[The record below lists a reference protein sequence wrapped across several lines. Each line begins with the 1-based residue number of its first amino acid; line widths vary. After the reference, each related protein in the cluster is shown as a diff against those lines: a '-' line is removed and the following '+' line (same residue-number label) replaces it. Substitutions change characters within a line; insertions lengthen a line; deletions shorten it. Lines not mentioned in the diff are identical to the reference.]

1 MLWFHSSSPYGSNNA
16 LTKSFADTL
25 ESIQGTP
32 VAVALQQLQ
41 CGIEKEG
48 LRVDTAGRIAQ
59 TDHPRTLGSAL
70 THGSITTDYSEAL
83 LEFITPVFDE
93 PEEAM
98 QYMQRLHSFNAHA
111 LDAQQE
117 YLWPGSM
124 PCQLAGEEDI
134 RIGEY
139 GSSNTGKL
147 KHIYRVG
154 LAWRYGKIMQCIA
167 GMHYNFSPKEEF
179 WSAYRAHLGDTGCPK
194 DFHSQHYFSLIRNF
208 RRHSWLLLYL
218 FGASP
223 ALDASFVAG
232 RDVGLQTDSDGSL
245 IGPYATSLRMSDLG
259 YSNKVQ
265 SVLNVCF
272 NDLDNYAK
280 SLEHAIS
287 TPLEQYE
294 QIGVKVE
301 GEYRQLNANL
311 LQIENEYYSD
321 IRPKRVARSG
331 QKPVH
336 ALFEGGVEYVEVR
349 NLDLN
354 PLLPI
359 GMDAEQAHF
368 VNLFLVWCLL
378 KDSPNISDDEC
389 GWISENHA
397 KVVREGRKPGLQLVR
412 ESGLVTLPEWGSEL
426 LAEMTLMAD
435 MMPNSQACK
444 AALATMQQR
453 LDDASQTPSAQLLA
467 AMQAKGLSYQQLIMQ
482 LAQQHQQTH
491 LDTAI
496 GGETLLQM
504 QAHARQS
511 LLDQEH
517 LEAAQTEN
525 FDDFLA
531 AYLAQ

>member
-1 MLWFHSSSPYGSNNA
+1 MLLRISSSPYGSTHA
-16 LTKSFADTL
+16 LTKSFAETL

-32 VAVALQQLQ
+32 VAAALQQLQ

-48 LRVDTAGRIAQ
+48 LRVNNAGRIAQ

-93 PEEAM
+93 PEQAIAF
-98 QYMQRLHSFNAHA
+98 MQRLHSFNAHA
-111 LDAQQE
+111 LDAPDE
-117 YLWPGSM
+117 CLWPGSM
-124 PCQLAGEEDI
+124 PCQLAGEDDI

-154 LAWRYGKIMQCIA
+154 LANRYGKIMQCIA
-167 GMHYNFSPKEEF
+167 GMHYNFSPQEGF
-179 WSAYRAHLGDTGCPK
+179 WQAYQAHMGDTGCPK
-194 DFHSQHYFSLIRNF
+194 DFHSRHYFGLIRNF

-232 RDVGLQTDSDGSL
+232 RDVGLESDGDGSL

-294 QIGVKVE
+294 KIGVKVD

-354 PLLPI
+354 PLLPL

-389 GWISENHA
+389 VWISQNQA
-397 KVVREGRKPGLQLVR
+397 KVVREGRKPGLELAHQ
-412 ESGLVTLPEWGSEL
+412 SGMISVPAWGTEV
-426 LAEMTLMAD
+426 LAEMAQLAD
-435 MMPNSQACK
+435 LMPNPHACK
-444 AALATMQQR
+444 LALATMQER
-453 LDDASQTPSAQLLA
+453 LNDASKTPSAQVLA
-467 AMQAKGLSYQQLIMQ
+467 AMEAHGLSYQQLIMQ
-482 LAQQHQQTH
+482 LAQEHQQVH
-491 LDTAI
+491 MDTPI
-496 GGETLLQM
+496 GGEMLLQM
-504 QAHARQS
+504 QAHAQQS
-511 LLDQEH
+511 LLDQEQ
-517 LEAAQTEN
+517 LEAAQTEE

-531 AYLAQ
+531 AYLQQ